1 MLFCP
6 KNLLQM
12 VCIGTK
18 TFRVESQCKNSLYS
32 LCFTYC
38 SSYNQHV
45 IKMVIYMLTNDN
57 HLIKVR
63 ELKNWWRIQRGK
75 HIQSIVIITFQ
86 SGRQIGKCGFLQ

>member
-1 MLFCP
+1 
-6 KNLLQM
+6 
-12 VCIGTK
+12 
-18 TFRVESQCKNSLYS
+18 
-32 LCFTYC
+32 
-38 SSYNQHV
+38 
-45 IKMVIYMLTNDN
+45 MLTNDN